1 MPFEVVLDATL
12 TRVTLVPG
20 KGALGTWRS
29 PCGQRRQSEE
39 PRFSGRAE
47 RPTER
52 LWGVCERALK
62 PHLVSERPLGE
73 KPRRKPDSGKPTVRD
88 CRGARGNV
96 TLSRMTQCARLGS
109 IPTLRSHFPKKIAI
123 LALQDRPY
131 ELPEGCW
138 SRDPDGFRAF
148 LGSGW

>member
-39 PRFSGRAE
+39 PRFSGRGE

-52 LWGVCERALK
+52 GWGVCERALK
-62 PHLVSERPLGE
+62 PHLS
-73 KPRRKPDSGKPTVRD
+73 RKGLSGKSQGENRNREIRPS
-88 CRGARGNV
+88 G
-96 TLSRMTQCARLGS
+96 
-109 IPTLRSHFPKKIAI
+109 IAGG
-123 LALQDRPY
+123 
-131 ELPEGCW
+131 PEET
-138 SRDPDGFRAF
+138 
-148 LGSGW
+148 